1 MSIFTV
7 RSLMQILC
15 MLVIIVLNKMLPPTY
30 AEKWPLSPSASP
42 ASVIFQLQDLQHN
55 NDNYAS
61 IQEEQLNKLK
71 DVEKSQSQTEQ
82 EYQDYGFWDPAP
94 YFGGGDPAP
103 VPHGRTINQRSK
115 KQTDLKTVIR
125 L

>member
-7 RSLMQILC
+7 RSLMHILC

-42 ASVIFQLQDLQHN
+42 VSVIFQLQDLQHN
-55 NDNYAS
+55 NNYVS

-103 VPHGRTINQRSK
+103 VPHGKDNK
-115 KQTDLKTVIR
+115 PKEPKAN
-125 L
+125 